1 MAAELQTIGRQV
13 AAPVSQDEDA
23 LDLRALFMT
32 LWRRKMVVIG
42 TALIFTSISV
52 LVVNQLVPLYVAEAQ
67 VVVEPPR
74 TNVVDIESVAPG
86 LSTDWFTQETQAA
99 ILGSR
104 LLAGK
109 VIDRLNPSEKN
120 ALFDP
125 TPRPPKESWWER
137 LGIDEYVAAYVPEE
151 WLTSL
156 QDFSDEWLVA
166 LRDFRAVVEEPGD
179 AQPVALSPAEQ
190 RRQLRDQRIDAYLGQ
205 LEIVPSDSSRVITVR
220 VTSPDAEMA
229 ATLANAAAEVYIDD
243 QVDTKSDQTELA
255 NAWLQDRAIE
265 LKRRVE
271 GSARTMEE
279 HRRKSGLV
287 NFEGTSLL
295 AQQLSELNSRLIV
308 ARAELAESEARY
320 AQVQKLLRAEGGI
333 ESAAAVLQSTLIQRL
348 REQEAEV
355 LRNIAELKTQL
366 REGHPKMILARNELT
381 DLLAKIQTEVRK
393 IVTNLGN
400 ELEISR
406 VRATNLQREVGRLQG
421 RLDSQTD
428 AEITL
433 RALETELE
441 ANQKLYDTILARL
454 KETGVQDASLVQAD
468 ARIISYATV
477 PGAPSFPRKKMIV
490 ITAFVAATVLG
501 IFLVMLLEHLDAG
514 FRSREQLEA
523 ATGVTTLGVVP
534 RLKVRRFGGAPPHD
548 DILERPNTAFSESFR
563 MLRTALMLSNIDRP
577 PRSVL
582 VTSSIPGEGKSTT
595 ALALART
602 AAKQGQKCIIID
614 ADLRHPG
621 MHEAFDVPNDVGLI
635 DYLGQDMPLEEI
647 VQIDFKSG
655 AHFVLAGQTV
665 PHAIDLLGSERM
677 RALLASLSEV
687 YDLIVIDTPPV
698 LALSDTLVLLRYVD
712 KTIFLVRWE
721 KTRRETLLAGVRQV
735 LDAGADLAGIVL
747 TQVDMRKQAQYPYG
761 SAYYGT
767 YHSAYR
773 KYYSS

>member
-534 RLKVRRFGGAPPHD
+534 RLKVRRFGGAAPHD

-635 DYLGQDMPLEEI
+635 D
-647 VQIDFKSG
+647 
-655 AHFVLAGQTV
+655 
-665 PHAIDLLGSERM
+665 
-677 RALLASLSEV
+677 
-687 YDLIVIDTPPV
+687 
-698 LALSDTLVLLRYVD
+698 
-712 KTIFLVRWE
+712 
-721 KTRRETLLAGVRQV
+721 
-735 LDAGADLAGIVL
+735 
-747 TQVDMRKQAQYPYG
+747 
-761 SAYYGT
+761 
-767 YHSAYR
+767 
-773 KYYSS
+773 

>member
-1 MAAELQTIGRQV
+1 MAAELLTIGGQI
-13 AAPVSQDEDA
+13 AAPIPQDEDA
-23 LDLRALFMT
+23 LNLRALFMT

-52 LVVNQLVPLYVAEAQ
+52 LVVNQLVSLYVAEAQ

-109 VIDRLNPSEKN
+109 VIDRLKPSEKN

-125 TPRPPKESWWER
+125 TPRPPTESWWER
-137 LGIDEYVAAYVPEE
+137 LGIDEYVAEYVPEE
-151 WLTSL
+151 WLTTV

-166 LRDFRAVVEEPGD
+166 LRDFRAVEETGD

-205 LEIVPSDSSRVITVR
+205 LAIVPSDSSRVITVR
-220 VTSPDAEMA
+220 VTSPVRELA
-229 ATLANAAAEVYIDD
+229 ATLANAAAQVYIDD

-255 NAWLQDRAIE
+255 NAWLEDRAIE

-271 GSARTMEE
+271 GSARAMEK
-279 HRRKSGLV
+279 HRRTSGLINV
-287 NFEGTSLL
+287 EGSSLL
-295 AQQLSELNSRLIV
+295 AQQIAELNSRLIV

-366 REGHPKMILARNELT
+366 RESHPKMILARNELT
-381 DLLAKIQTEVRK
+381 DLVAKIKTEVRK

-406 VRATNLQREVGRLQG
+406 VRVTNLQREVNRLQG

-477 PGAPSFPRKKMIV
+477 PRGPSFPRKKMIV

-501 IFLVMLLEHLDAG
+501 IFLVMLLEHLDSG

-523 ATGVTTLGVVP
+523 VTGLTALGVVP
-534 RLKVRRFGGAPPHD
+534 FLKVRRFGGAPPYD

-577 PRSVL
+577 PRCVL
-582 VTSSIPGEGKSTT
+582 VTSSIPGEGKSTI
-595 ALALART
+595 ALALARI
-602 AAKQGQKCIIID
+602 AAKQGQKSIIID

-635 DYLGQDMPLEEI
+635 DYLGHDMSLEEI

-677 RALLASLSEV
+677 CALLVSLRNV

-712 KTIFLVRWE
+712 KTVFLVRWE

-773 KYYSS
+773 KYYSG